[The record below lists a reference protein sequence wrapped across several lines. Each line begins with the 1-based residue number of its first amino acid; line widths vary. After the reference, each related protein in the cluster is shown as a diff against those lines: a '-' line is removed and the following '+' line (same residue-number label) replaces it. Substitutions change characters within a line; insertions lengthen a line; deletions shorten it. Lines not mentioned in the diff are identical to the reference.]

1 MFLFPDPVAP
11 GNLRIVSSTSSSLTL
26 TWDTPSPLNGPL
38 GVYQLRYTIDQSD
51 ESAATIL
58 FVDTFT
64 IDSIQADTTY
74 HFSVR
79 AATMGQTGEALWGPY
94 SNDIWVRNG
103 MCYTCSCVVYFYHKA
118 PSYCYFNDRDNL
130 VIYYAVPFL

>member
-1 MFLFPDPVAP
+1 MWYLNVLCLSYPLPEYVICPCLSVLDPVAP
-11 GNLRIVSSTSSSLTL
+11 GNLRIASSTSSSLTL

-51 ESAATIL
+51 EPAATIL

-64 IDSIQADTTY
+64 IDSIQADRTY

-103 MCYTCSCVVYFYHKA
+103 MCTCLCYVFQ
-118 PSYCYFNDRDNL
+118 SYGS
-130 VIYYAVPFL
+130 I